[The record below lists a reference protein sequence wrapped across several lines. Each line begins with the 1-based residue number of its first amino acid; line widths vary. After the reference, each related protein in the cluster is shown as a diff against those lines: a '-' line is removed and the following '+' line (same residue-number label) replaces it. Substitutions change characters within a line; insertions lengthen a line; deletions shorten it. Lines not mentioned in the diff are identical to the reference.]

1 MSYSYFHPCKYLILF
16 FTINLIDEELKAI
29 NVLYDAL
36 KQMPQSYAL
45 LHVQADFLRDK
56 GKLEMALRLA
66 KQAVNLAP
74 SEFITWAKLTEVY
87 IDLGDYESVSCPH
100 LLKIKDD
107 IGILIN

>member
-1 MSYSYFHPCKYLILF
+1 MK
-16 FTINLIDEELKAI
+16 LIDEELKAI

-45 LHVQADFLRDK
+45 LHVQADFLRGK

-87 IDLGDYESVSCPH
+87 IDLGDYESVCCPH
-100 LLKIKDD
+100 LLVFQENA
-107 IGILIN
+107 GILMAGRLILLTFSIGP

>member
-1 MSYSYFHPCKYLILF
+1 VVLYL
-16 FTINLIDEELKAI
+16 DEELKAI

-45 LHVQADFLRDK
+45 LHVQADFLRGK

-87 IDLGDYESVSCPH
+87 IDLGDYESVSLHCLCHQKQAQPVVH
-100 LLKIKDD
+100 STE
-107 IGILIN
+107 G

>member
-1 MSYSYFHPCKYLILF
+1 M
-16 FTINLIDEELKAI
+16 
-29 NVLYDAL
+29 YDAL

-45 LHVQADFLRDK
+45 LHVQADFLRGK

-87 IDLGDYESVSCPH
+87 IDLGDYESVSRAP
-100 LLKIKDD
+100 LYVKGTSGIVGNKIDP
-107 IGILIN
+107 GYEMFT